1 MDTQFRGLPA
11 CICAFEGEIG
21 MLEAGMEAL
30 DFSLSVKEGNQVLLS
45 GFHGMKVILYFCPK
59 DNAPGCAGRR
69 FLRI

>member
-1 MDTQFRGLPA
+1 
-11 CICAFEGEIG
+11 